1 MLAPI
6 ARRLREVA
14 ALARAVHH
22 KVRCGAV
29 ALARYLGLAIGQ
41 ELDIAS
47 QDDLDS
53 RVHTAV
59 ALGQCGLG
67 LLSNLCDSLPP
78 GLPRGIL
85 DVQRGHLFPG
95 ELFSCYHS
103 TDLHSYWKV
112 VVPGRWGGTISSA
125 AVVLRHGLLL
135 LWGARGA
142 HLGLQV

>member
-1 MLAPI
+1 MLLMQRTLAGDF
-6 ARRLREVA
+6 RLPVF
-14 ALARAVHH
+14 
-22 KVRCGAV
+22 
-29 ALARYLGLAIGQ
+29 Q
-41 ELDIAS
+41 QLDIAS

-53 RVHTAV
+53 RVNPTV

-67 LLSNLCDSLPP
+67 LLSDLCDSRPP
-78 GLPRGIL
+78 GLPSGIL

-135 LWGARGA
+135 LWGARGEKV
-142 HLGLQV
+142 HV